1 LLISFRPPSSAPGL
15 LANSCNSN
23 VDGLDRA
30 GVRVRANS
38 QGAAVE
44 GPNLRS
50 GVHEHIQKYHAKV
63 RRANELSGG
72 CVHPVHE
79 GLPARHISRELRAKK
94 AGAACDGKPAR
105 R

>member
-1 LLISFRPPSSAPGL
+1 M

-30 GVRVRANS
+30 GGRLRTSV

-79 GLPARHISRELRAKK
+79 CRPVRRSPRELRAKK

-105 R
+105 G